1 MLLNGIKDLGVF
13 NPGDV
18 VSTGIVAHC
27 NGDYIFEIQQVGTL
41 TTEVT
46 TYAIGAALHLINN
59 YNEAAEILF
68 KIKVPQDPGCPA
80 VDGFNYVTSADGA
93 ILFKFKSI
101 TSNC

>member
-18 VSTGIVAHC
+18 VSTDILAHC
-27 NGDYIFEIQQVGTL
+27 NGDYTFEIQQIGTL

-46 TYAIGAALHLINN
+46 TYTIGATLNLINN

-68 KIKVPQDPGCPA
+68 KIKVPQTGGCPA
-80 VDGFNYVTSADGA
+80 VDGFNYITSADGA
-93 ILFKFKSI
+93 ILFKFKSL
-101 TSNC
+101 TSIC